1 MAKENKSHGYLKFGE
16 FGRFSAELSAIK
28 HISESSLT
36 IPGQARSI
44 ASILAASKFQGGF
57 IPVHGRATF
66 DDSLAAGIARVK
78 ASQMSDE
85 ELEQVVRSS
94 ADPGVKEEEG
104 DPKSP
109 DDDKTPPSAGD
120 PPASE

>member
-1 MAKENKSHGYLKFGE
+1 MPTKKKSHGYLKFGE
-16 FGRFSAELSAIK
+16 FGRFADELSPIK

-66 DDSLAAGIARVK
+66 DDSLASGIARVR
-78 ASQMSDE
+78 ASQMSEE

-94 ADPGVKEEEG
+94 EVSGVEKEEG

-109 DDDKTPPSAGD
+109 DDDKTPPTAGD